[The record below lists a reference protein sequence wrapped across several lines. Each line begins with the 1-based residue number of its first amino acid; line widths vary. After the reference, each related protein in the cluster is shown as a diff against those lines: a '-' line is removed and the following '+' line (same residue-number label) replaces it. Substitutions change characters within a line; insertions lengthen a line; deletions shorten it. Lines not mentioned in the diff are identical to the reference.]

1 MTRFRSRGFR
11 WGGAL
16 LLLAGITAPLE
27 AEPDRPNIVLIV
39 ADDLGYGD
47 VGFNGSTQIRTPHLD
62 RLAREGV
69 VFSEGYVS
77 APVCSPSRA
86 GLLTGR
92 NQPRFGYD
100 NNLGE
105 SQPGFDP
112 EYGGLP
118 TTERT
123 IADRLRPLGYVS
135 GLIGK
140 WHLGVR
146 PQFHPLNRGFDEFWG
161 FLGGG
166 HSYFPTEPTGRA
178 YDAPV
183 ECSYSTPRPLTYIT
197 DDIGM
202 EAEGFIERHAD
213 RPFFLYV
220 AFNAPH
226 TPMEATAAD
235 LKLYS
240 GIGDSRRR
248 TYAAMVHRLDVNVGR
263 ILEALD
269 RAGLGSRTLVAFISD
284 NGGPVTSNAS
294 LNAPLNG
301 QKGILLEGGVRVPFV
316 LRWTETL
323 PVGLTFDSPVSAL
336 DLMPTFVR
344 AAGGQVTESDDLD
357 GVDLLPHLTGETK
370 GVPHERLRWR
380 FTISAALREGEW
392 KLVRLPD
399 RLPMLYHLPSD
410 ISEQK
415 DVALENLERTEDMLK
430 RLGAWDVSLPHP
442 LFLEGAVW
450 KKRQLELY
458 DRRYPLEQPAGGG
471 PSAAETASRFGR
483 GDELR

>member
-1 MTRFRSRGFR
+1 
-11 WGGAL
+11 
-16 LLLAGITAPLE
+16 
-27 AEPDRPNIVLIV
+27 
-39 ADDLGYGD
+39 
-47 VGFNGSTQIRTPHLD
+47 
-62 RLAREGV
+62 
-69 VFSEGYVS
+69 
-77 APVCSPSRA
+77 
-86 GLLTGR
+86 
-92 NQPRFGYD
+92 
-100 NNLGE
+100 
-105 SQPGFDP
+105 
-112 EYGGLP
+112 
-118 TTERT
+118 
-123 IADRLRPLGYVS
+123 
-135 GLIGK
+135 
-140 WHLGVR
+140 VR
-146 PQFHPLNRGFDEFWG
+146 PQFHPLNRGFDQFWG

-183 ECSYSTPRPLTYIT
+183 ECSYSSPRPLTYIT

-226 TPMEATAAD
+226 TPLEATDED
-235 LKLYS
+235 LRRYT

-316 LRWTETL
+316 LRWSETL

-380 FTISAALREGEW
+380 FTISAALREGDW

-415 DVALENLERTEDMLK
+415 DVALENLERTEAMLK

>member
-1 MTRFRSRGFR
+1 MQRLRSRGFR
-11 WGGAL
+11 WGGSL
-16 LLLAGITAPLE
+16 LLLVGLASPLT
-27 AEPDRPNIVLIV
+27 AEPPGANIVLIV

-47 VGFNGSTQIRTPHLD
+47 VGFNGSLQIQTPHLD

-112 EYGGLP
+112 EHGGLP

-123 IADRLRPLGYVS
+123 IADRLRPLGYLS

-146 PQFHPLNRGFDEFWG
+146 PQFHPLRRGFDEFWG

-166 HSYFPTEPTGRA
+166 HSYFPTEPTGKA

-183 ECSYSTPRPLTYIT
+183 ECSYSTPSPLTYLT
-197 DDIGM
+197 DDIGI

-226 TPMEATAAD
+226 TPLEAIDED
-235 LKLYS
+235 LSRYS
-240 GIGDSRRR
+240 SIGDSRRR

-316 LRWTETL
+316 LRWPNTL
-323 PVGLTFDSPVSAL
+323 PAGTAFESPVSAL
-336 DLMPTFVR
+336 DFLPTFVS
-344 AAGGQVTESDDLD
+344 AAGGPIAESDELD
-357 GVDLLPHLTGETK
+357 GVDLLPFLTGEAA
-370 GVPHERLRWR
+370 GPPHERLRWR
-380 FTISAALREGEW
+380 FTISAALREGDW

-415 DVALENLERTEDMLK
+415 DVALENLERTRTMLR
-430 RLGAWDVSLPHP
+430 RLGDWDVALPHP

-458 DRRYPLEQPAGGG
+458 DRTYPLSQPAAEAALAATGAT
-471 PSAAETASRFGR
+471 PIEASA
-483 GDELR
+483 ELR